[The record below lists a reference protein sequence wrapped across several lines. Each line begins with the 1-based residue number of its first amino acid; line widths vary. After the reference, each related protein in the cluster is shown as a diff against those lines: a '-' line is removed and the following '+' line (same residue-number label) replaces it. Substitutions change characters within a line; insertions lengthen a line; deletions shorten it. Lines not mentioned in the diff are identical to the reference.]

1 MSHVYADYTK
11 ARIGFFFGLT
21 AWQLAAV
28 TIGGPPVLWNA
39 SRGGHPRAAAGCSP

>member
-28 TIGGPPVLWNA
+28 TIGCLPVLWNA
-39 SRGGHPRAAAGCSP
+39 SRGAWVPAGVCLLG